1 MNRKFATG
9 VLVLSL
15 FVGFTGVARAAD
27 VLPTREQQ
35 VVAIHAQYDPIF
47 DAQYARILAI
57 KAKTANNPKLLSSY
71 NFILK
76 DFLHVREFINTSLMD
91 ITTDIEV
98 LKSYAEEE
106 TGEFSFSIPLLEKEA
121 ANSKTIICVKGKVS
135 KKVAGLKP
143 VCPSGYKKK

>member
-1 MNRKFATG
+1 M
-9 VLVLSL
+9 
-15 FVGFTGVARAAD
+15 
-27 VLPTREQQ
+27 
-35 VVAIHAQYDPIF
+35 
-47 DAQYARILAI
+47 AI

-76 DFLHVREFINTSLMD
+76 DFLHVREFINTSLTD

-121 ANSKTIICVKGKVS
+121 ANSKTIICTKGKTT
-135 KKVAGLKP
+135 KKVSGIKP
-143 VCPSGYKKK
+143 VCPAGYKKK

>member
-91 ITTDIEV
+91 ITTDTEV

>member
-76 DFLHVREFINTSLMD
+76 DFLHVREFINTSLTD
-91 ITTDIEV
+91 ITTDIEI

-143 VCPSGYKKK
+143 VCPAGYKKK

>member
-76 DFLHVREFINTSLMD
+76 DFLHVREFINTSLTD

-143 VCPSGYKKK
+143 VCPAGYKKK

>member
-1 MNRKFATG
+1 MNRKFTTG

-27 VLPTREQQ
+27 ALPTREQQ
-35 VVAIHAQYDPIF
+35 IVAIHAQYDPIF

-98 LKSYAEEE
+98 IKSYAEEE

-121 ANSKTIICVKGKVS
+121 VNSKTITCVKGKVI

-143 VCPSGYKKK
+143 VCPAGYKKK

>member
-76 DFLHVREFINTSLMD
+76 DFLHVREFINTSLTD

-121 ANSKTIICVKGKVS
+121 ANSKTIICTKGKTTKQVS
-135 KKVAGLKP
+135 GIKP
-143 VCPSGYKKK
+143 VCPAGYKKK

>member
-76 DFLHVREFINTSLMD
+76 DFLHVREFINTSLTD

>member
-1 MNRKFATG
+1 
-9 VLVLSL
+9 
-15 FVGFTGVARAAD
+15 
-27 VLPTREQQ
+27 
-35 VVAIHAQYDPIF
+35 
-47 DAQYARILAI
+47 
-57 KAKTANNPKLLSSY
+57 
-71 NFILK
+71 
-76 DFLHVREFINTSLMD
+76 MD
-91 ITTDIEV
+91 ITTDTEV

>member
-47 DAQYARILAI
+47 DAQYARILAM

-76 DFLHVREFINTSLMD
+76 DFLHVREFINTSLTD
-91 ITTDIEV
+91 ITTDIEI

-143 VCPSGYKKK
+143 VCPAGYKKK

>member
-1 MNRKFATG
+1 MNRKFTTG

-15 FVGFTGVARAAD
+15 FTGFMSAARAAD
-27 VLPTREQQ
+27 AQPTRDQQ

-47 DAQYARILAI
+47 DSQYARILAI
-57 KAKTANNPKLLSSY
+57 KVKTANNTKLLSSY

-91 ITTDIEV
+91 PASDIEV
-98 LKSYAEEE
+98 IKSYAEEE
-106 TGEFSFSIPLLEKEA
+106 SGEFSFSIPLLEKEA
-121 ANSKTIICVKGKVS
+121 ANSKTITCVKGKVT

-143 VCPSGYKKK
+143 VCPSGYKKR

>member
-76 DFLHVREFINTSLMD
+76 DFLHVREFINTSLTD

-121 ANSKTIICVKGKVS
+121 ANSKTIICTKGKVS

>member
-76 DFLHVREFINTSLMD
+76 DFLHVREFINTSLTD

-106 TGEFSFSIPLLEKEA
+106 TP
-121 ANSKTIICVKGKVS
+121 KGYFV
-135 KKVAGLKP
+135 
-143 VCPSGYKKK
+143 

>member
-76 DFLHVREFINTSLMD
+76 DFLHVREFINTSLTD

-121 ANSKTIICVKGKVS
+121 ANSKTIICVKGKTT
-135 KKVAGLKP
+135 KKVSGIKP
-143 VCPSGYKKK
+143 VCPAGYKKK

>member
-98 LKSYAEEE
+98 IKSYAEEE

>member
-143 VCPSGYKKK
+143 VCPAGYKKK

>member
-57 KAKTANNPKLLSSY
+57 KAKTVNNPKLLSSY

-76 DFLHVREFINTSLMD
+76 DFLHVREFINTSLTD

-121 ANSKTIICVKGKVS
+121 ANSKTIICTKGKVS

>member
-57 KAKTANNPKLLSSY
+57 KAKTVNNPKLLSSY

-76 DFLHVREFINTSLMD
+76 DFLHVREFINTSLTD